1 MADVDRRPLAAVTGA
16 SSGIGLELARQFGE
30 HGFDLVVCAAGE
42 RIEEAAAELRA
53 TGAEVTPVRA
63 DLSSST
69 GVEELVSRIESMG
82 RPLDAAALNAG
93 VGAGGA
99 FIDTDL
105 QDHLDLVSLNVTG
118 LVHLTWRLLPAM
130 VSRGEGRV
138 LFTSSIAAEMPAPYQ
153 ATYGA
158 SKAFVQSFAI
168 AIRNEV
174 KDSGVTVTSLM
185 PGPTDTEFFERADLE
200 DSRAGQSKK
209 DDPAKVAKDGFEA
222 LMAGKDHVVAGSV
235 KNKVMTKASDLIPE
249 KASAAVHGAMNNS
262 PE

>member
-1 MADVDRRPLAAVTGA
+1 MADVERRPLAAVTGA

-42 RIEEAAAELRA
+42 RIEQAAAELRT
-53 TGAEVTPVRA
+53 TGATVTAVRA
-63 DLSSST
+63 DLSSWD
-69 GVEELVSRIESMG
+69 GVEDLVDRIESMG
-82 RPLDAAALNAG
+82 QPLDALAVNAG

-105 QDHLDLVSLNVTG
+105 QDHLDLISLNVTG

-153 ATYGA
+153 STYGA

-168 AIRNEV
+168 AVRNEV

-200 DSRAGQSKK
+200 DSRAGRSKK

-235 KNKVMTKASDLIPE
+235 KNKVMTTASDLIPE
-249 KASAAVHGAMNNS
+249 KASAAVHGAMNKS

>member
-1 MADVDRRPLAAVTGA
+1 MADADRRPLAMVTGA

-30 HGFDLVVCAAGE
+30 HGFDLVVCSAGE
-42 RIEEAAAELRA
+42 RIERAATELRT

-63 DLSSST
+63 DLSSHA
-69 GVEELVSRIESMG
+69 GVEELVAAVEGMG
-82 RPLDAAALNAG
+82 RPLAAAAINAG

-99 FIDTDL
+99 FVETDL
-105 QDHLDLVSLNVTG
+105 QDHLDLISLNVTG

-130 VSRGEGRV
+130 IARGEGRM
-138 LFTSSIAAEMPAPYQ
+138 LFTSSIASEMPAPYQ

-174 KDSGVTVTSLM
+174 KDAGVTVTSLM
-185 PGPTDTEFFERADLE
+185 PGPTDTEFFERADME
-200 DSRAGQSKK
+200 ESRAAQGKK
-209 DDPAKVAKDGFEA
+209 DDPAKVAKDGYEA

-235 KNKVMTKASDLIPE
+235 VNKIMSTASDVIPE
-249 KASAAVHGAMNNS
+249 KASAAMHGRMNL
-262 PE
+262 PKE